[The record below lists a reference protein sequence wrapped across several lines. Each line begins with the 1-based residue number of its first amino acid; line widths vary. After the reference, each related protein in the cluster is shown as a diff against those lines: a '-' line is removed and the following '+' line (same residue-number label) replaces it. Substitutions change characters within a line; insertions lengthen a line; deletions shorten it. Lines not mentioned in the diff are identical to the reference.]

1 MRLLGA
7 VVTSVVLSSAL
18 VTFAY
23 AQTAKQ
29 AEPAKKTAAPKAE
42 AKAEKKATAPAA
54 AKKAAAPSG
63 EKKAAPKADKA
74 APKENPVAASYSA
87 IPLADRLAIQSD
99 LVWTGDYNGL
109 ISGEFNDRA
118 IAAVKAF
125 QKRNGGK
132 DTGVLNQP
140 ERATL
145 AAAAK
150 PKQDNVG
157 WRMVEDMATGARVG
171 IPSKLMP
178 QQSQV
183 TGGTRWQSSRA
194 EYSTESFR
202 ITEPGTTLAATFER
216 MKKEPAGRKTEYSV
230 MRDNFFVISGM
241 QNLKRFYVRA
251 QARGEEVRGIT
262 VLYDQAMAGIMEPVV
277 VAMSSAFAAFP
288 TAAANV
294 PPPRRKVEYASG
306 VMVAPGII
314 ATSREALDGCYVVTV
329 AGIGGADRV
338 AEDKSNSLVLLR
350 VHGSDIAPVALGA
363 ATQKGGDVSLVGV
376 ADPQAQSGGSA
387 VSVAR
392 SRVSDTLVVDAPSTG
407 FDGAAVLDTQG
418 RLAGIVTIKPA
429 VVAGTG
435 VAAVPSTTLTP
446 VEAVRALLDANRLAA
461 SGTVAGA
468 EAAKASVV
476 RVICVRK

>member
-1 MRLLGA
+1 MRLAFAILSSFA
-7 VVTSVVLSSAL
+7 VVSLAM
-18 VTFAY
+18 
-23 AQTAKQ
+23 AQ
-29 AEPAKKTAAPKAE
+29 PAKKDAAPKAE
-42 AKAEKKATAPAA
+42 SKSAAPKAEKKATAPKGD
-54 AKKAAAPSG
+54 KKT
-63 EKKAAPKADKA
+63 
-74 APKENPVAASYSA
+74 APKENPAAASYNA
-87 IPLADRLAIQSD
+87 IPLAERLAIQSD

-109 ISGEFNDRA
+109 INGEFSERA

-140 ERATL
+140 ERAAL

-150 PKQDNVG
+150 PKQETVG
-157 WRMVEDMATGARVG
+157 WRIVDDIATGARVG

-183 TGGTRWQSSRA
+183 IGGMRWQSSRA
-194 EYSTESFR
+194 EYSAESFR
-202 ITEPGTTLAATFER
+202 ITQPGTTLAATFER
-216 MKKEPAGRKTEYSV
+216 MKKEPAGRKAEYSV

-251 QARGEEVRGIT
+251 QVRGEEVRGIT

-306 VMVAPGII
+306 VAVAPGII
-314 ATSREALDGCYVVTV
+314 ATSREALDGCYVVTI

-338 AEDKSNSLVLLR
+338 AEDKTNGLVLLR

-363 ATQKGGDVSLVGV
+363 AAPRGGEVSLVGV
-376 ADPQAQSGGSA
+376 ADPQAQGGA
-387 VSVAR
+387 GAASVAK
-392 SRVSDTLVVDAPSTG
+392 SRVSVMLVVDAPATG
-407 FDGAAVLDTQG
+407 FDGAAALDAQG
-418 RLAGIVTIKPA
+418 RLAGIVTVKPA

-435 VAAVPSTTLTP
+435 VAAAPSTTLTP
-446 VEAVRALLDANRLAA
+446 VDAVRALLDANKVAA

-468 EAAKASVV
+468 EASKASVV
-476 RVICVRK
+476 RVICVRR